1 MQVEVLVDGR
11 LHNYQYCLQCAEHN
25 HDSWGRRAIERQG
38 RLREWCQC
46 SQVGSKLGG
55 PAAKSAFVA
64 KLATAAARVVIAR
77 AFLVRVPGVGFD
89 QTGWRSTCPLVHPA
103 P

>member
-1 MQVEVLVDGR
+1 MVASTTISIAFNARNTTTTHG
-11 LHNYQYCLQCAEHN
+11 
-25 HDSWGRRAIERQG
+25 GRRAIERQG

-77 AFLVRVPGVGFD
+77 AFLVRVPASD
-89 QTGWRSTCPLVHPA
+89 STKPGGDLHA
-103 P
+103 PYTKGCAG